1 MDNSNNTN
9 LDNTN
14 PDNLNSFM
22 DVNRILN
29 NMLHSSN
36 NFLNQ
41 NLRQGG
47 LLMPRLNPL
56 LMPVRPQSLVYY
68 LNDNHNEPPTME
80 DVLQES
86 FNDKANFKHIVSE
99 EGLTQIE
106 DVTYHTDN
114 SGEYEYTSC
123 PITTDEFE
131 DGEILKKLQCGHI
144 FSSDALLAWFNE
156 SNKCPLCR
164 YELPSKEVKVVN
176 THSETHN
183 DSQTDTDTHSQSDT
197 DSDDEL
203 DTQELANNR
212 AIRSIARMFNTYRSP
227 YSMMN
232 NRRVIPHSY
241 IESFVNNTIIRNE
254 DEMLQEALMNS
265 LQDMNTNNETSEPT
279 SQPTTSSE
287 SDLSGN

>member
-9 LDNTN
+9 SSMN
-14 PDNLNSFM
+14 
-22 DVNRILN
+22 VNNILN
-29 NMLHSSN
+29 NLLISSN

-41 NLRQGG
+41 NMRQGG
-47 LLMPRLNPL
+47 LLMPRLNPI
-56 LMPVRPQSLVYY
+56 LMPVRPQSLIYY
-68 LNDNHNEPPTME
+68 LNDNHNNPPTME
-80 DVLQES
+80 DVLHES

-106 DVTYHTDN
+106 DVTFHKDN

-131 DGEILKKLQCGHI
+131 DGEILKKIGCGHI
-144 FSSDALLAWFNE
+144 FSGDALLAWFKE

-164 YELPSKEVKVVN
+164 YELPSKEVKVEKDEQLDN
-176 THSETHN
+176 SIN
-183 DSQTDTDTHSQSDT
+183 SDSQSDT
-197 DSDDEL
+197 QTDSDDDL

-241 IESFVNNTIIRNE
+241 INSFVNNTIIRNE
-254 DEMLQEALMNS
+254 EEMLQEALINS
-265 LQDMNTNNETSEPT
+265 LQDMNTNNETSESTP
-279 SQPTTSSE
+279 PTTISSE

>member
-1 MDNSNNTN
+1 MDNSNNTT
-9 LDNTN
+9 TN
-14 PDNLNSFM
+14 NSDNLNSFM
-22 DVNRILN
+22 DVNSILN
-29 NMLHSSN
+29 NLLVSSN
-36 NFLNQ
+36 NFLRENT
-41 NLRQGG
+41 RQGG

-68 LNDNHNEPPTME
+68 LNDNHNYQPTME
-80 DVLQES
+80 DVLHES
-86 FNDKANFKHIVSE
+86 FNDKANFKDIVSE
-99 EGLTQIE
+99 EGLSQIE
-106 DVTYHTDN
+106 DITYHTDN

-131 DGEILKKLQCGHI
+131 DGEILKKIGCGHI
-144 FSSDALLAWFNE
+144 FSSDAILVWFKE

-164 YELPSKEVKVVN
+164 YELPSKEVKIEN
-176 THSETHN
+176 EETDI
-183 DSQTDTDTHSQSDT
+183 DSNSDSQSDTQT

-212 AIRSIARMFNTYRSP
+212 AIRSLARMFNTYRSP
-227 YSMMN
+227 YSMLN

-241 IESFVNNTIIRNE
+241 IESFVNNTIIRDE

-265 LQDMNTNNETSEPT
+265 LQDMNTNNETSSPT
-279 SQPTTSSE
+279 PPQLSE